1 VPATPRESNQK
12 TPRNDLASRSSSIG
26 TEPQHVGSDQPGPYQ
41 LANPLE
47 SAVGLARLLHDRTRD
62 FNAGVRNQVIELLA
76 LELTEADHVV
86 QDLLMSLRTD
96 LGDLVDG
103 IDQIELR
110 KVVDQVASE
119 LATSRHTRV
128 SVKGDAAVRAD
139 TEVATHIIRNLL
151 RCVTYLGGENIN
163 VHIGR
168 GFSKIFVEISFDGE
182 KPHLGDFGQVID
194 GNGASGSH
202 DTGSLPF
209 GLSISVAR
217 QLARALRGDVAAT
230 DLMGGRGA
238 FELSLPLTLG
248 HHRVKSTIADS
259 IFDPAPDGPTR
270 SDISDIIA
278 GGGPEMVFQPIVDI
292 RAQSSDG
299 PTVVGYEALA
309 RFPLASP
316 PEWLEAAGHAGKRL
330 ELELCAIASAVE
342 GFGTASH
349 PGFLTVNL
357 SDQTLLSPE
366 FLPSLNGMD
375 PGLIV
380 VELSEVALIKSY
392 EVTRRAMDALRDR
405 GVRLA
410 IDNVGAGEIDLWSI
424 LRLQPEMIK
433 IDMSLVRGIETDPT
447 NRALVKG
454 VAAMAS
460 DLGILVVAEGI
471 EKAEERDLLVEIGI
485 EFGQGYLLGKPE
497 RLRSLSPIP

>member
-1 VPATPRESNQK
+1 MAK
-12 TPRNDLASRSSSIG
+12 
-26 TEPQHVGSDQPGPYQ
+26 
-41 LANPLE
+41 
-47 SAVGLARLLHDRTRD
+47 LLYDRTRD
-62 FNAGVRNQVIELLA
+62 FNAGVRNQVIEMLS

-103 IDQIELR
+103 IEQIELR
-110 KVVDQVASE
+110 KVVDEVAKD
-119 LATSRHTRV
+119 LATSRHIRV

-139 TEVATHIIRNLL
+139 ADVATHIVRNLL

-182 KPHLGDFGQVID
+182 RPLVGDIEEVIEAAGREHQDSD
-194 GNGASGSH
+194 G
-202 DTGSLPF
+202 LPF

-217 QLARALRGDVAAT
+217 QLARALRGDIAAIEPK
-230 DLMGGRGA
+230 GGRSA
-238 FELSLPLTLG
+238 LELSLPLTLG

-259 IFDPAPDGPTR
+259 IFDPSPDGPTR
-270 SDISDIIA
+270 ADISDIID
-278 GGGPEMVFQPIVDI
+278 GGGPEMVYQPIVEI
-292 RAQSSDG
+292 RSHSSGD
-299 PTVVGYEALA
+299 PAVVGYEALA

-330 ELELCAIASAVE
+330 ELELCAIVSAVD
-342 GFGTASH
+342 GFESTKI

-357 SDQTLLSPE
+357 SDQTLLSPQ
-366 FLPSLNGMD
+366 LLASLEGMD
-375 PGLIV
+375 PGLAV

-392 EVTRRAMDALRDR
+392 EVTKRAMDALRDR

-433 IDMSLVRGIETDPT
+433 IDMSLVRGIETDTT

-454 VAAMAS
+454 IAAMAI

-471 EKAEERDLLVEIGI
+471 ENAEERDLLIETGV

-497 RLRSLSPIP
+497 RLRSLASTP

>member
-1 VPATPRESNQK
+1 MPSKDPAHRGSAN
-12 TPRNDLASRSSSIG
+12 G
-26 TEPQHVGSDQPGPYQ
+26 TEPQHAVVEQPGPYE

-47 SAVGLARLLHDRTRD
+47 SAVGLAKLLHDRTRD
-62 FNAGVRNQVIELLA
+62 FNAGVRNQVIELLS

-103 IDQIELR
+103 IEQIELR
-110 KVVDQVASE
+110 KVVDQVAQE
-119 LATSRHTRV
+119 LATSRHIRV

-139 TEVATHIIRNLL
+139 AQVATHIVRNLL
-151 RCVTYLGGENIN
+151 RCATYLGGEKIN

-168 GFSKIFVEISFDGE
+168 GFSKIFVEISYDGE
-182 KPHLGDFGQVID
+182 TPYLGDFEQVIE
-194 GNGASGSH
+194 GNAGSRPH
-202 DTGSLPF
+202 ENGELPF

-217 QLARALRGDVAAT
+217 QLARALRGDVAAIEPK
-230 DLMGGRGA
+230 GGRGA

-270 SDISDIIA
+270 SDISDIID
-278 GGGPEMVFQPIVDI
+278 GGGPEMVFQPIVDM
-292 RAQSSDG
+292 RSQSSED
-299 PTVVGYEALA
+299 PAVVGYEALA

-316 PEWLEAAGHAGKRL
+316 PEWLEAAGHAGRRL
-330 ELELCAIASAVE
+330 ELELCAIVSAVE
-342 GFGTASH
+342 GFGSTNN
-349 PGFLTVNL
+349 PGFLSVNL
-357 SDQTLLSPE
+357 SDQTLLSPQL
-366 FLPSLNGMD
+366 LPSLQGMD
-375 PGLIV
+375 SGLVV

-392 EVTRRAMDALRDR
+392 EVTKRAMDALRDR
-405 GVRLA
+405 GLRLA

-433 IDMSLVRGIETDPT
+433 IDMSLVRGIETDTT

-454 VAAMAS
+454 IAAMAT

-471 EKAEERDLLVEIGI
+471 EKAEERDLLVETGI

-497 RLRSLSPIP
+497 RLRSLAPTP